1 MKSIKF
7 IYGSIFLFVFS
18 LTSCNKALEADIPKG
33 KFVSDA
39 VFQNDNLAEAAM
51 RGVYSSMTYNTL
63 GTPFLAGFTATFS
76 LWSDEY
82 EKLTYSPDQKLTF
95 ENNLAPNNA
104 VVSSFWNPLYSYVY
118 QANMVNDNVV
128 ASTKLSNH
136 IKQKLT
142 AESRFIRALALF
154 YLANIYGDVP
164 LVLSSDYSKN
174 AKLGVSN
181 NQEVINQ
188 VIDDLKYAKANL
200 SDVSN
205 TTVGNRFRANRWVAT
220 ALLSRVYLYQKN
232 WQAAEREATEI
243 IDQTSLYTLESLEN
257 VFLTSSKEAIW
268 ALQHTSTQFT
278 TNDAVS
284 IQGMPNSNSFFIF
297 SPYTLQQFDPTDQRK
312 IKWTKTIGNTTAQYK
327 FKTYSNLAGNK
338 SEAPMVFRLA
348 EQYLIRAEARAM
360 QAGKIEGA
368 IADVDAIRIRAGA
381 VGNNLGNNADISFKT
396 IAYSRPGIAQD
407 ELIKVIFQERIRELF
422 GEFGHRW
429 FDAKRT
435 EEDLNE
441 FFEGRKPNMRAAKA
455 YFPIPQLEIER
466 NGNLKQR
473 EDY

>member
-1 MKSIKF
+1 MRSIKF
-7 IYGSIFLFVFS
+7 IYCSIFLFISS
-18 LTSCNKALEADIPKG
+18 LTSCDKALEADIPRG
-33 KFVSDA
+33 KFVSD
-39 VFQNDNLAEAAM
+39 VIFQNDELAEAAM

-82 EKLTYSPDQKLTF
+82 EKTTYSPNQKLTF

-104 VVSSFWNPLYSYVY
+104 VVSSFWNALYSYVY
-118 QANMVNDNVV
+118 QANMVNDNV
-128 ASTKLSNH
+128 ASSPKLSNH

-142 AESRFIRALALF
+142 AESRFIRALAFF

-174 AKLGVSN
+174 AKLSVSSK
-181 NQEVINQ
+181 QEVINQ
-188 VIDDLKYAKANL
+188 VIDDLKYAKENL
-200 SDVSN
+200 SKD
-205 TTVGNRFRANRWVAT
+205 TYTAVGNRFRANRWVAT
-220 ALLSRVYLYQKN
+220 ALLSRVYLYEKN

-243 IDQTSLYTLESLEN
+243 IEQNSLFTLESLEN
-257 VFLTSSKEAIW
+257 VFLTSSREAIW
-268 ALQHTSTQFT
+268 ALQNSSTQIT

-297 SPYTLQQFDPTDQRK
+297 SPYTLQQFNPTDQRK

-327 FKTYSNLAGNK
+327 FKTYTNLAGGK

-360 QAGKIEGA
+360 QAGKMEGA

-381 VGNNLGNNADISFKT
+381 VGDNLGNHADVSFKT
-396 IAYSRPGIAQD
+396 IAYSMPDIEQN
-407 ELIKVIFQERIRELF
+407 ELVKIIYLERIRELF

-429 FDAKRT
+429 FDAARA
-435 EEDLNE
+435 EEDLHG
-441 FFEGRKPNMRAAKA
+441 FFEGRKPNMRAAKK
-455 YFPIPQLEIER
+455 YFPIPQIEIER